1 MEYEKTS
8 AKNGTESD
16 EEERKRPPEVKKRA
30 EPYSAGKPRN
40 TDKKIPLHTDISY
53 IIRRPHRSADG
64 GYTTYGIQNT
74 RAYLKIRFRAER
86 RDFYG
91 ETGGGGRGI
100 SRYFEPEPKRY
111 SQKSRSLRAGMEF

>member
-1 MEYEKTS
+1 MHPLAKT
-8 AKNGTESD
+8 KGC
-16 EEERKRPPEVKKRA
+16 
-30 EPYSAGKPRN
+30 
-40 TDKKIPLHTDISY
+40 IS
-53 IIRRPHRSADG
+53 G
-64 GYTTYGIQNT
+64 
-74 RAYLKIRFRAER
+74 AYLKIRFRAER